1 MLSNVD
7 VLDLVA
13 GLVHAVAS
21 VVDLAAFQAAAAA
34 VAAAE
39 QAAKSRR

>member
-1 MLSNVD
+1 MLSLVD
-7 VLDLVA
+7 GLDLVV

-21 VVDLAAFQAAAAA
+21 VVDLAAVQAAA
-34 VAAAE
+34 VAVAAAG

>member
-1 MLSNVD
+1 MLSLVD
-7 VLDLVA
+7 VLDLVV

-21 VVDLAAFQAAAAA
+21 VVDQAAAVQVA

-39 QAAKSRR
+39 QAAKSRL

>member
-1 MLSNVD
+1 MLSLVD
-7 VLDLVA
+7 VLDLVV

-21 VVDLAAFQAAAAA
+21 VVDLAGVQA
-34 VAAAE
+34 AAAE